1 MFLQFAR
8 NMVKFVPRMP
18 LGSINR
24 IVGRLPIRGFSVVY
38 GGPTTTASIQKRCY
52 RKELSCPP
60 ITETSPDLLL
70 YWHPTKNQGIAP
82 GEVTIKSFRK
92 VWWKCPKGVDHE
104 WQNSVRY
111 VVDKDGKYTGC
122 PFCNNKRVSITNSL
136 STKYPEL
143 ASQWHPSR
151 NGSLLPSGVTYT
163 SSKSVWW
170 QCDKDP
176 SHVWK
181 RPVSQ
186 RVNPKT
192 STQGKVVH
200 CHFMHSFMSILLW
213 NDVGYAQFGVS
224 LS

>member
-1 MFLQFAR
+1 MFLQSAR
-8 NMVKFVPRMP
+8 NVSKFVSGLSRFAKNCFECQKS
-18 LGSINR
+18 LGCLPALCSR
-24 IVGRLPIRGFSVVY
+24 IPNDIIMQRRY
-38 GGPTTTASIQKRCY
+38 Y

-70 YWHPTKNQGIAP
+70 YWHPTKNQGVLP
-82 GEVTIKSFRK
+82 NEVTIKSFRK

-111 VVDKDGKYTGC
+111 VVDKNGKYTGC

-143 ASQWHPSR
+143 ASQWHPTR

-163 SSKSVWW
+163 SSKNVWW

-192 STQGKVVH
+192 TTQGM
-200 CHFMHSFMSILLW
+200 F
-213 NDVGYAQFGVS
+213 
-224 LS
+224 